1 MVALFAGIIL
11 GALISIPVG
20 PINLTVLTKGMR
32 DGFKPAFLIGVGSA
46 TMETLYCLLA
56 MFGMGAL
63 VEHSLGN
70 IIVQIFAFLILLT
83 LGLRNL
89 IVHPKRVYNGEI
101 SNTNS
106 GNGNGNGNGRLNFIK
121 RFHIHS
127 GFLVGAL
134 LYALNPTFIIF
145 WITVAGIVQSTNLVG
160 NSLDNLF
167 FALGVG
173 LGVILWFYSLLKF
186 VHNFIEFKA
195 KLIARFHRISGLI
208 LLGFAV
214 YIGFEILKKIL

>member
-1 MVALFAGIIL
+1 MIALFAGIVL

-32 DGFKPAFLIGVGSA
+32 DGFKPAFLIGIGAA
-46 TMETLYCLLA
+46 TMEALYCLLA
-56 MFGMGAL
+56 MLGMGAL

-83 LGLRNL
+83 LGLKNL
-89 IVHPKRVYNGEI
+89 VVHPKRIYNSE
-101 SNTNS
+101 TNKMDS
-106 GNGNGNGNGRLNFIK
+106 ENDNGNVNGKFNFIK
-121 RFHIHS
+121 KYHIHS
-127 GFLVGAL
+127 GFLIGVL

-145 WITVAGIVQSTNLVG
+145 WITVAGVVQSTNLIS
-160 NSLDNLF
+160 NPLDNLF

-173 LGVILWFYSLLKF
+173 FGVVLWFYFLLKF
-186 VHNFIEFKA
+186 VHNFIEFKT
-195 KLIARFHRISGLI
+195 KLVARFHRISGVI